1 MPTYRLIFPTPE
13 GTAIENAETAMIDS
27 GDMLYDVG
35 AEIEH
40 DRQALA
46 GQPGPS
52 KIRRFAR
59 QPTSWSGL
67 LTRPV

>member
-46 GQPGPS
+46 GQPGA
-52 KIRRFAR
+52 RRR
-59 QPTSWSGL
+59 SGASRDS
-67 LTRPV
+67 RPHGLAC